1 MRDDTRN
8 EHLTTDDAAAY
19 VDGQLAAA
27 ERAAIDSHLA
37 QCAECRLEIVDV
49 TRLVRAA
56 PRRRRWTILAPLA
69 AAAAAALILFIA
81 PQRNRDAAPP
91 LREPAVTT
99 TVAPTLATPRGGVAV
114 LRAMTWSSVPHADQ
128 YRVTLFDRDGNVAW
142 RTQSADTTVLLPDT
156 VHITRGVP
164 YYWKVDARIELGR
177 WVSSELT
184 SFTLEPSP
192 SSPRT
197 PAR

>member
-1 MRDDTRN
+1 MRDDVRDT
-8 EHLTTDDAAAY
+8 HLTVDDAAAY
-19 VDGQLAAA
+19 VDGSVTAA

-37 QCAECRLEIVDV
+37 QCAECRSEVV
-49 TRLVRAA
+49 GVARLVRAA

-69 AAAAAALILFIA
+69 AAAAVLILFIA
-81 PQRNRDAAPP
+81 PQRNRDSTPLP

-99 TVAPTLATPRGGVAV
+99 TPAPTLAAPRGGVAG

-142 RTQSADTTVLLPDT
+142 RTQSPDTTVLLPDT

-164 YYWKVDARIELGR
+164 YYWKVEARIELGR
-177 WVSSELT
+177 WVSSDLT
-184 SFTLEPSP
+184 SFTLEPPPRMP
-192 SSPRT
+192 SR
-197 PAR
+197 